1 MTKNNSYPLQLVKAF
16 RAGEITRQQFINKFT
31 LWQKSCGINFDCKGT
46 ADRNG
51 VHVEYRGIT
60 ATIRDGK
67 LSFIIGD
74 NCEPNSP
81 THFLWHEAN
90 SVFEFRRKVDFS
102 LNAINNGGALWN

>member
-1 MTKNNSYPLQLVKAF
+1 MTNYPFELINNY

-46 ADRNG
+46 ADRQG
-51 VHVEYRGIT
+51 VHVEYRGVT

-67 LSFIIGD
+67 L
-74 NCEPNSP
+74 NCEPAY
-81 THFLWHEAN
+81 FLWHKAN

-102 LNAINNGGALWN
+102 LNARNDGGAKWN

>member
-1 MTKNNSYPLQLVKAF
+1 MTNYPFELINNY

-46 ADRNG
+46 ADRQG
-51 VHVEYRGIT
+51 VHVEYRGVT

-67 LSFIIGD
+67 LSFITGD

-81 THFLWHEAN
+81 THWHEAN
-90 SVFEFRRKVDFS
+90 SVFELRRKIDFS
-102 LNAINNGGALWN
+102 LNAINDGGAKWN